1 MSTYKVVKTYGHD
14 KGFSCAFR
22 QGAADSHCSY
32 IHGYSLGF
40 IITLGTNDLNEKNWV
55 YDFGNFIFLEKWLRD
70 HFDHTLL
77 VATND
82 PHIDE
87 IKSLENNKIAKIVE
101 VPEISC
107 ERFAEMTFN
116 FLHNHFELN
125 SYNVDVLSVEVSEHP
140 GNTAGYYGE

>member
-22 QGAADSHCSY
+22 QWSADSHCSY

-40 IITLGTNDLNEKNWV
+40 IITLSANKLDEKNWV
-55 YDFGNFIFLEKWLRD
+55 YDFGNFSFLENWLRD

-77 VATND
+77 VAMND
-82 PHIDE
+82 PYIDE

-101 VPEISC
+101 VSEISC
-107 ERFAEMTFN
+107 ERFAEMTFK
-116 FLHNHFELN
+116 FLDNHFKLN
-125 SYNVDVLSVEVSEHP
+125 DYNVEVLSVEVSEHP